1 MSNQHNNGIA
11 DAFPGALPHPDGASN
26 EDKRRARAAQ
36 DLALPQT
43 VNEFKSLAPAEL
55 FTTARLLEI
64 HRRIFGAADPAAGR
78 LRDRPIRLAWHI
90 PPQQTAAE
98 LERALRGYC
107 DDCLTRVKLTAQKPA
122 ALAALLGFAFW
133 KLVYIAPFA
142 DGNGRVAHAVIQILQ
157 AAHGRAP
164 AALYE
169 RGRVDYPRFLD
180 TLRAYDAGN
189 ATPFFDLL
197 RRELGL
203 EG

>member
-1 MSNQHNNGIA
+1 MSHAHNNGVA
-11 DAFPGALPHPDGASN
+11 DAFPGALPQHDGASQ

-36 DLALPQT
+36 DHALQQA
-43 VNEFKSLAPAEL
+43 VREFKSLDPAEL
-55 FTTARLLEI
+55 FTPARLLDI
-64 HRRIFGAADPAAGR
+64 HRRIFGSDDPAAGR

-122 ALAALLGFAFW
+122 ALTALLGFAFW
-133 KLVYIAPFA
+133 KMVYIAPFA

-157 AAHGRAP
+157 AVYGRRP

-180 TLRAYDAGN
+180 TLRSYDAGN
-189 ATPFFDLL
+189 ATPFFELL
-197 RRELGL
+197 REKLGL
-203 EG
+203 GE